1 MAADQATHPQ
11 RQAIRQAL
19 DAPQAKA
26 VGRIAGQGAIDQVL
40 LRLLQRA
47 DLLVSNKTD
56 EVRVIQQLQD
66 KRCIGKHKLAQA
78 QADGNNWK
86 HGSLGTR
93 QSDKQPALYRSQAA
107 PSAPGL
113 IG

>member
-11 RQAIRQAL
+11 RLAIRQAL
-19 DAPQAKA
+19 DAPQAKT
-26 VGRIAGQGAIDQVL
+26 VGRIAGQGAINQVL

-47 DLLVSNKTD
+47 DLLVGNKAD
-56 EVRVIQQLQD
+56 EVRIIQQLQD
-66 KRCIGKHKLAQA
+66 KRCIGEHKHAQA
-78 QADGNNWK
+78 QTGSNNRK

-93 QSDKQPALYRSQAA
+93 QSDKQPALYRSRAA
-107 PSAPGL
+107 ASAPWP